1 MSKQILNGWRE
12 SGVNDVNEQK
22 DLWIRRR
29 GGYEK
34 DIFSILG
41 LAELDGEPASV
52 WREKVIVGVI
62 LLRVLARMS

>member
-22 DLWIRRR
+22 DLY
-29 GGYEK
+29 GYEK

>member
-22 DLWIRRR
+22 DLQIRRR

-34 DIFSILG
+34 DIFSILS

-52 WREKVIVGVI
+52 WREKVIVGVV
-62 LLRVLARMS
+62 LLRVLGRMS